1 MLTPVFRMKPAA
13 FIDRFVVGTDSR
25 IEASANA
32 WVKETVGTINDGS
45 SEMMIRNAYA
55 TGLKVWVPSD
65 EMEQTPR
72 RYFYGP
78 DITGHMAL
86 DKDERLVLVTG
97 EKRTVYMSQAA
108 CYDADAHYALL
119 RGRRIWVG
127 KITGFALATGLVSF
141 RGSPVDPLDLVKLVS
156 DDPVTEGGKD
166 FYIVDTS
173 HPSTSLL
180 GRKPHGYTYL
190 NARPD
195 DTYPESRY
203 EHVSTSATSQTET
216 DSHLDSRESG
226 ESGEFASSAGP
237 SGSTSVSDYETAHVT
252 DYDSEDA
259 HELFDSESDS
269 NDSEFERLLATAPP
283 PQRTQRTPLIYP
295 PLKPPRRLRT
305 RRASKRRS
313 RR

>member
-1 MLTPVFRMKPAA
+1 M
-13 FIDRFVVGTDSR
+13 
-25 IEASANA
+25 
-32 WVKETVGTINDGS
+32 
-45 SEMMIRNAYA
+45 
-55 TGLKVWVPSD
+55 
-65 EMEQTPR
+65 
-72 RYFYGP
+72 
-78 DITGHMAL
+78 
-86 DKDERLVLVTG
+86 
-97 EKRTVYMSQAA
+97 
-108 CYDADAHYALL
+108 
-119 RGRRIWVG
+119 
-127 KITGFALATGLVSF
+127 
-141 RGSPVDPLDLVKLVS
+141 GSPVDQLDLVKLVS
-156 DDPVTEGGKD
+156 DDPVTEDGKD

-203 EHVSTSATSQTET
+203 EHVSTAATSQTET

-305 RRASKRRS
+305 RQASKRRS